1 MELITTL
8 NVCLGL
14 MNKLIHV
21 GNILVDNKI
30 DILCLQEVEIPTN
43 VASKNLSISGFNIE
57 LETNS
62 EKSRTCIYIS
72 NNNKIPLDWLISSY
86 VTYKVKCKNVFLT

>member
-1 MELITTL
+1 MELKIATL

-14 MNKLIHV
+14 MNKLLHV
-21 GNILVDNKI
+21 DNILVENKI
-30 DILCLQEVEIPTN
+30 DILCLQEVEIPAN
-43 VASKNLSISGFNIE
+43 VAVKNLSISGFNIE

-72 NNNKIPLDWLISSY
+72 ESP
-86 VTYKVKCKNVFLT
+86 

>member
-1 MELITTL
+1 MELKIATF

-14 MNKLIHV
+14 MNKFLHV
-21 GNILVDNKI
+21 DNILVENKI
-30 DILCLQEVEIPTN
+30 DILCLQEVEIPAN
-43 VASKNLSISGFNIE
+43 VAVKNLSISGFNIE

-72 NNNKIPLDWLISSY
+72 ESP
-86 VTYKVKCKNVFLT
+86 